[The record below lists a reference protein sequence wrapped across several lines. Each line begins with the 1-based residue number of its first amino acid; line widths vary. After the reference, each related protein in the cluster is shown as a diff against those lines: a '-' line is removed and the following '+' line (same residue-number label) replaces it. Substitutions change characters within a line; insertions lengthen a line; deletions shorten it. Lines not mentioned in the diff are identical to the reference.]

1 MYTAERCIGGVM
13 KNIFG
18 TKMLLMFG
26 YEDASEL
33 RVKNKTHEVFFFF
46 HNTAV
51 QLSLTASN

>member
-1 MYTAERCIGGVM
+1 MDQSMYTAERCIGGVM

-33 RVKNKTHEVFFFF
+33 RVKNKTHKVFFFF

-51 QLSLTASN
+51 